1 MTLTN
6 YALKNS
12 RLTKVDLD
20 NNSVIWRKLVD
31 PSKAELSFI
40 FKKMGINEDVL
51 TGLITNDDT
60 RCEEISSTET
70 PLVLLLVLLF
80 PDISHVNLKL
90 DNLIS
95 NVFIFILS
103 DEIITLS
110 NYSFSNIL
118 ENVQKETAHQN
129 NESIYVYSF
138 KTYIISL

>member
-1 MTLTN
+1 
-6 YALKNS
+6 
-12 RLTKVDLD
+12 
-20 NNSVIWRKLVD
+20 
-31 PSKAELSFI
+31 
-40 FKKMGINEDVL
+40 MGINEDVL

-70 PLVLLLVLLF
+70 PFVLLLVLLF

-129 NESIYVYSF
+129 HLCI
-138 KTYIISL
+138 

>member
-40 FKKMGINEDVL
+40 SKKMGINEDVL

-70 PLVLLLVLLF
+70 PFVLLLVLLF

-103 DEIITLS
+103 DEIITLPQLS
-110 NYSFSNIL
+110 NQ
-118 ENVQKETAHQN
+118 VQH
-129 NESIYVYSF
+129 
-138 KTYIISL
+138 

>member
-1 MTLTN
+1 
-6 YALKNS
+6 
-12 RLTKVDLD
+12 
-20 NNSVIWRKLVD
+20 
-31 PSKAELSFI
+31 
-40 FKKMGINEDVL
+40 MGINEDVL

-70 PLVLLLVLLF
+70 PFVLLF

-95 NVFIFILS
+95 NVFNFILS

-118 ENVQKETAHQN
+118 ENVRKRRPIKITNHLC
-129 NESIYVYSF
+129 I
-138 KTYIISL
+138 